1 MAKTNRKTLKEYFGR
16 GKKPDSTQ
24 FADLI
29 DSMLNIVDDGFS
41 KSPEKGLLLSPL
53 DDDGA
58 VMEIRRNILGDEP
71 SWVVA
76 LGKEEELHIYRG
88 ATEQPVLTLH
98 KDGRM
103 QLGTEDR
110 TVRLEVNGSIHAHA
124 FTGTLLQGT
133 VPADGYWHS
142 ISEPSYECCSYRV
155 TAACGLK
162 HKGKYGVAHVVA
174 MHCFGK
180 HRRIRCR
187 DSWFGTRFNRLQ
199 FRWLRREDTCCL
211 QVRTRSNY
219 GADVYIH
226 YRISSLLDMDFISE

>member
-1 MAKTNRKTLKEYFGR
+1 MAKTNRKTLKEYFGK

-58 VMEIRRNILGDEP
+58 VMEIRRDILGDHP

-76 LGKEEELHIYRG
+76 LGAEEELRIYRG
-88 ATEQPVLTLH
+88 AAEQPVLTLH

-103 QLGTEDR
+103 EVGTEDR
-110 TVRLEVNGSIHAHA
+110 PVHLNVNGSIRAHA
-124 FTGTLLQGT
+124 FTGGLQQGT
-133 VPADGYWHS
+133 VPANGLWYS
-142 ISEPSYECCSYRV
+142 ISQPGYECCSYQV
-155 TAACGLK
+155 TAACGWK
-162 HKGKYGVAHVVA
+162 NKGKYAVAHVIA
-174 MHCFGK
+174 MHCFGRR
-180 HRRIRCR
+180 RRIRCG

-199 FRWLRREDTCCL
+199 FRWLRQDGTCCL

-219 GADVYIH
+219 GADVFIH